1 MDVEKAIMTRRTIR
15 KYKQQPISRDILV
28 RLIEGAR
35 LAPSASNLQPLVY
48 LVIDDPDQLESV
60 FGLLGWAGYLAPSGT
75 PREGEKPV
83 AYIIVLANTHIR
95 MSGFEHD
102 AGAAIENIL
111 LMAWSMGIG
120 SCWIGSVDKKALADL
135 YQIPDHYVIDSVVA
149 LGYAA
154 ETSIAEDAEDSIR
167 YYKDENQVLHVP
179 KRKLKDICF
188 FNEI

>member
-120 SCWIGSVDKKALADL
+120 SCWIGFAS
-135 YQIPDHYVIDSVVA
+135 P
-149 LGYAA
+149 LGYVP
-154 ETSIAEDAEDSIR
+154 EVFKELNVPEDHRLIASLVFG
-167 YYKDENQVLHVP
+167 YPKKKDMAPTQRSEP
-179 KRKLKDICF
+179 KITAWLR
-188 FNEI
+188 